1 MHGGDAA
8 DIVAVY
14 AIAERLGKF
23 AHEVLEMPASEMSG
37 WVAYI
42 DYSNKLKR
50 SHGS

>member
-23 AHEVLEMPASEMSG
+23 ASEVMNMPASEIEG
-37 WVAYI
+37 WCAYL
-42 DYSNKLKR
+42 DHQSKLKSNGR
-50 SHGS
+50 